1 MAAITETGKIYQIL
15 PLQSGTSKSGNL
27 WQNQSVVF
35 EVIGFNNTIRRVVA
49 TTRETE
55 ILALLDTLKPGAEV
69 EFSYSVSA
77 REWTDKAGQTKW
89 FADVTL
95 FSLKSLAPAT
105 PPAAKRGERRATPA
119 PAPAPAP
126 AAEQNPDAMPD
137 MPF

>member
-1 MAAITETGKIYQIL
+1 MASITETGKIYQIL
-15 PLQSGTSKSGNL
+15 PLQSGTSKAGNP
-27 WQNQSVVF
+27 WANQQVVF

-49 TTRETE
+49 TTRENE
-55 ILALLDTLKPGAEV
+55 ILSLLETLKPGTDV

-95 FSLKSLAPAT
+95 FSLKSLAPA
-105 PPAAKRGERRATPA
+105 PAATPKRGERRAATPA
-119 PAPAPAP
+119 PAVSTEA
-126 AAEQNPDAMPD
+126 NPDNIPD